1 MSRVTIHPLR
11 LRYSNAYLLVGDRP
25 ILVDTGSRGDA
36 PRIEAALAAAGVAVR
51 DLSLVLQTHVHSDH
65 FGNTAEFA
73 AKAGCPVSYHPA
85 DQTLAARGDNGSLQG
100 IGLRG
105 RALARLCAHLPFQSI
120 EAGIPAA
127 EGMRLDSF
135 GLPASIMHTPGHTAG
150 SITVL
155 LDSGEA
161 ILGDTIM
168 GGWAGGAIRPA
179 TPNFHYFADDLPM
192 AMASLDRILA
202 AAAGPLHVGHGG
214 PLRRDDVARWRASHR
229 RGESGGGSP

>member
-11 LRYSNAYLLVGDRP
+11 LRYSNAYLLLGDRP

-36 PRIEAALAAAGVAVR
+36 PRIEAALAAVGVALR
-51 DLSLVLQTHVHSDH
+51 DLSLILHTHVHSDH
-65 FGNTAEFA
+65 FGNTADFA

-85 DQTLAARGDNGSLQG
+85 DQPLAAQGHNGSLQG

-105 RALARLCAHLPFQSI
+105 RVLARLCENLPFKSVD
-120 EAGIPAA
+120 AGIPAE
-127 EGMRLDSF
+127 EGMRLDHF
-135 GLPASIMHTPGHTAG
+135 GLPASIIHTPGHTAG

-161 ILGDTIM
+161 IAGDTIM
-168 GGWAGGAIRPA
+168 GGWAGGAIRRGK
-179 TPNFHYFADDLPM
+179 PNFHYFADDLPM

-202 AAAGPLHVGHGG
+202 ASAGHLYVGHGG
-214 PLRRDDVARWRASHR
+214 PLRRDDVARWRATHR
-229 RGESGGGSP
+229 GVASGGGLP